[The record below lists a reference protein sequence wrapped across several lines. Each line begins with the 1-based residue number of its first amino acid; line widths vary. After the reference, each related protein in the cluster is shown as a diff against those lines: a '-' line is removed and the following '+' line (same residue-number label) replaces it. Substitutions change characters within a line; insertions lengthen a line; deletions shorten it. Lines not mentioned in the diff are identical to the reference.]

1 MRTILRLAAGAVVL
15 GALGCSAPSGTQ
27 EATQTEPQ
35 PVVVQSEVCV
45 TIGPQPVVMARRCDP
60 YLLFDRCPSPM
71 YSPQYFAGRR
81 EWPVA
86 ERGYSGG
93 QWVEFEALL
102 IDREQGFD
110 QGNDFTYRRFYSR
123 RRGVNFR

>member
-1 MRTILRLAAGAVVL
+1 ML
-15 GALGCSAPSGTQ
+15 GALGCSAPSGVQ
-27 EATQTEPQ
+27 EGARVESQ
-35 PVVVQSEVCV
+35 PSAVQSEACV
-45 TIGPQPVVMARRCDP
+45 TTGTQAVAMARRCDP
-60 YLLFDRCPSPM
+60 YLLFDRCPSPA

-110 QGNDFTYRRFYSR
+110 QGNDLTYRRFYSR